1 MISATLMAQ
10 IEQKLPL
17 SCRQEAAVLS
27 SVMAGAVSELGIP
40 TGVSNR
46 HVHLSQQD
54 IEALFGPGY
63 QLTPIKE
70 LKQPGQFA
78 AKECVTIVGPKGS
91 IQRVRVLG
99 PARPQTQLE
108 VSKADCYTLG
118 IKAPVRESGDLTG
131 SADALLVG
139 AAGYCHLDSK
149 VICAQRHIHM
159 STQDAAR
166 FQVENGQRVKV
177 RAGGGCGVVFEQV
190 VVRVSPSY
198 ALEFHIDTD
207 EANAAGIRSGEDVY
221 LAR

>member
-10 IEQKLPL
+10 IEQKLPP
-17 SCRQEAAVLS
+17 SCREEAAILS
-27 SVMAGAVSELGIP
+27 SAMSDAVSDLGIP

-46 HVHLSQQD
+46 HVHLSQPD
-54 IEALFGPGY
+54 IEALFGEGY
-63 QLTPIKE
+63 QLTPIKA

-99 PARPQTQLE
+99 PARAETQLE

-139 AAGYCHLDSK
+139 TAGYCHLDSK

-159 STQDAAR
+159 SPQDAAR

-190 VVRVSPSY
+190 VVRVSPAY

-207 EANAAGIRSGEDVY
+207 EANAAGLRSGEDVY

>member
-10 IEQKLPL
+10 IEQKLPP
-17 SCRQEAAVLS
+17 SCRQEGSALLS
-27 SVMAGAVSELGIP
+27 SVTSVVADLGIP

-46 HVHLSQQD
+46 HVHLCQAD
-54 IEALFGPGY
+54 IEALFGAGY

-99 PARPQTQLE
+99 PARAETQLE

-118 IKAPVRESGDLTG
+118 VQAPVRESGDLTS

-139 AAGYCHLDSK
+139 AAGFCHLDSK

-159 STQDAAR
+159 NQEDAMR
-166 FQVENGQRVKV
+166 FQVQNGQRVKV
-177 RAGGGCGVVFEQV
+177 RAGGGCGLVFEQV
-190 VVRVSPSY
+190 VVRVSPAY

-207 EANAAGIRSGEDVY
+207 EANAAGLRSGQDVF
-221 LAR
+221 LTE